1 MKRGRERW
9 KKGEKERRRCFG
21 EQSPI
26 FNESVERTISAYSG
40 RICPLLKGSS
50 CRRVLQDYRG
60 RGESDPV
67 IPWPYIREKVGRG
80 EEEED
85 EKKIPI
91 IAGRKISTV
100 NSLDLLIAHRS
111 TRHIGFPVVFSPF
124 VLFCRSKFLFLSY
137 FRSRLYVRLSFVRSR
152 SFTLP
157 LSD

>member
-1 MKRGRERW
+1 MQKSPAGLSWSWRVRSGYTLAVYQG
-9 KKGEKERRRCFG
+9 KGG
-21 EQSPI
+21 E
-26 FNESVERTISAYSG
+26 G
-40 RICPLLKGSS
+40 
-50 CRRVLQDYRG
+50 
-60 RGESDPV
+60 
-67 IPWPYIREKVGRG
+67 G